1 MYQFVLGVFIYNNG
15 SKAYLKTVYNNGS
28 KAYPKTVAVITANNL
43 RPIFNRSY
51 MSTKR
56 VYIKVVPCSQTA
68 FE

>member
-1 MYQFVLGVFIYNNG
+1 MYQFVLDVFI
-15 SKAYLKTVYNNGS
+15 YNNGS